1 MALYTITHT
10 CGHDEEIQI
19 YGTNIHGE
27 REAKAAR
34 LSATPCAAC
43 QAAEARKS
51 WGDLPA
57 LTGSDKQIAWASDI
71 RDTILATLTE
81 QMSRLEALSDEQLE
95 QAGQGGGALDKTRQ
109 ALDQVKSEDKAH
121 WWIEHRDRT
130 GRQAMLAAR
139 KELGQ

>member
-19 YGTNIHGE
+19 YGTNVHGE

-34 LSATPCAAC
+34 LSSTACAAC

-57 LTGSDKQIAWASDI
+57 LTGSDKQIAWASSI

-81 QMSRLEALSDEQLE
+81 QMSRLDALSAEQLE
-95 QAGQGGGALDKTRQ
+95 QAGQGVGALDKTRQ
-109 ALDQVKSEDKAH
+109 VLDRVKAETKAS
-121 WWIEHRDRT
+121 WWIDNRDRT
-130 GRQAMLAAR
+130 GRQAMIAAR